1 MIKSMTG
8 FGKGDYSGEK
18 RHITVEMR
26 AVNHRYCDVYVKIPK
41 KYTFAEEKIKSLVK
55 QKIKRGK
62 IEVSVMIENL
72 GDADTRIRINRDLA
86 VQYMDCISE
95 LAEKMGLDNRVSLE
109 YISSLPDV
117 MKSIPDVENEEE
129 VSDEIRKA
137 LEIAIERFDEMRKV
151 EGARLAEDLLKRGE
165 LIRGY
170 VEEISER
177 APKLQKIYAS
187 RLVERIREMLGN
199 EIEIPEDR
207 IVMESVIFADKA
219 NVTEEL
225 VRLDSHMIQMKN
237 IINGEK
243 SEGKKLDFLIQEMN
257 REANTIGSKANDL
270 DITGKVLEIKS
281 EIEKIREQAQN
292 IE

>member
-72 GDADTRIRINRDLA
+72 GDADTRIRINRDLV

-95 LAEKMGLDNRVSLE
+95 LAEKTGLDNRVSLE